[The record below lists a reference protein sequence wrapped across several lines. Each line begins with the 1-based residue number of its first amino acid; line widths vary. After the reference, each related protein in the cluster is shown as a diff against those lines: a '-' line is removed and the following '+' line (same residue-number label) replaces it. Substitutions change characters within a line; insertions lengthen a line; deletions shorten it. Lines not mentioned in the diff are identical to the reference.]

1 MTLKDL
7 YVAWRGIPVD
17 GSGEIIICSPN
28 MQPIKATWKQALE
41 VYGHSEIMQF
51 TQGFVFLK

>member
-7 YVAWRGIPVD
+7 YVAWIDIPVD
-17 GSGEIIICSPN
+17 GSGEIIISSPY

-41 VYGHSEIMQF
+41 VYGNSEIMQF
-51 TQGFVFLK
+51 TQGFVYLK